1 MTGKIYNRLAAH
13 LKQNLWL
20 YLFIFLVLAVGI
32 ATGAMSVRALGPDQ
46 QKDLLTYL
54 NSSLLG
60 INKDNVNSALL
71 ARDAIYGNLEV
82 LFQVWFLGLTV
93 IGLPLILAI
102 VFFRGFVLGFTVGFL
117 VQQKL
122 LQGVLLAL
130 LSVLPQN
137 LLNIPAL
144 AVAGV
149 SAISFSLCLIRGR
162 HFGRAMRLP
171 QLFLAYSILI
181 AGIGLVSV
189 MAGLVEAYMSPLGVR
204 LVTAYF

>member
-1 MTGKIYNRLAAH
+1 MTDKIYNRLASH

-20 YLFIFLVLAVGI
+20 YLFIAIVLVVGI
-32 ATGAMSVRALGPDQ
+32 STGAMSVRALSPEQ
-46 QKDLLTYL
+46 QKELITYL
-54 NSSLLG
+54 NSSLLS
-60 INKDNVNSALL
+60 IDKVNVNSGLL

-82 LFQVWFLGLTV
+82 LFLVWFLGLTV
-93 IGLPLILAI
+93 VGMPLILAI

-122 LQGVLLAL
+122 LQGVMMAL

-144 AVAGV
+144 AIAGV
-149 SAISFSLCLIRGR
+149 SAISFSMCLIKGKHYGR
-162 HFGRAMRLP
+162 SMRLSH
-171 QLFLAYSILI
+171 LFVAYSILI
-181 AGIGLVSV
+181 ACIGVV
-189 MAGLVEAYMSPLGVR
+189 AVAGGLVEAYMSPLGVR